1 MKNSILTFALFLSI
15 IAASLAIDPAYEKA
29 MLSQLEQLGQ
39 AKTQEEFQAAANA
52 FARIGEMKQEAWLPQ
67 YYAALA
73 YTRMSL
79 QHPGNV
85 IDKDALLAKA
95 KEHLSKA
102 TDLSPSNSE
111 LVTLDGF
118 IIMARLSADPQR
130 RGQSLSP
137 KVMQTYG
144 KAIELDK
151 SNPRP
156 LMLMAQM
163 EYGMAQY
170 FGQGPE
176 KACGL
181 ARISLDLYKQEGANA
196 SENNLN
202 PTWGKE
208 MAEQLTKRCK

>member
-1 MKNSILTFALFLSI
+1 MKTSIFTFALMLTLIS
-15 IAASLAIDPAYEKA
+15 ASLAIDPAYEKA
-29 MLSQLEQLGQ
+29 MLTQVENLNKAG
-39 AKTQEEFQAAANA
+39 TQEEYQSAANA
-52 FARIGEMKQEAWLPQ
+52 FARIAEMNSEEWLPQ

-73 YTRMSL
+73 YTNMAIN
-79 QHPGNV
+79 HPGKV
-85 IDKDALLAKA
+85 SEKDALLAKA
-95 KEHLSKA
+95 NDHLTKA
-102 TDLSPSNSE
+102 SSLASSNSE
-111 LVTLDGF
+111 IVALEGF
-118 IIMARLSADPQR
+118 IIMAKLSADPER

-151 SNPRP
+151 NNPRP

-163 EYGMAQY
+163 EYGMAQF

-181 ARISLDLYKQEGANA
+181 GRISLDLYKKEAANA
-196 SENNLN
+196 KENNLY

-208 MAEQLTKRCK
+208 MAEQLTKRCR